1 MRNSFSISIIFLV
14 FSIIGLALLPKISL
28 QLKPNHKGQSV
39 HVSYNWGN
47 LSAEVVEKEVTA
59 PLEGV
64 LSAIKGIKDVTSE
77 SRKGE
82 GKISLTFK
90 KGVDID
96 AARFEVSSLMRSV
109 YKKLPEGVTLPI
121 VSYKKGT
128 GDSDPLLMVYNI
140 NGEGSN
146 YQLQK
151 YAEENIANHIG
162 QLSDVSKVNVSGA
175 TPMEWELSY
184 NTNSMLAAGIVVDDL
199 KKAIRSYL
207 ESKEL
212 GAVFNIRGENLFL
225 SFIGQPT
232 DLLQWG
238 GIVVG
243 KKEGRIIYLT
253 DVVSI
258 KKKEQAPKSYYRIN
272 GLSTIYL
279 VVYSAQ
285 GANQIQL
292 ANQIKEQVG
301 ALKANFPDNFSMML
315 NYDASEEIEK
325 EITSISTRA
334 LMAIGI
340 LLLFVL
346 AISRRW
352 RYLMIILVSLMVNLF
367 IAIFFYYLL
376 GIEIHLYSLAGIT
389 VSLGI
394 IIDNTIVMVDHIRH
408 NGNKKVFLAVL
419 AATLTTIGSLTV
431 IFFLKEQQRL
441 NLVDFAWVMIINL
454 TVSLFVALWFIPALM
469 DKFPL
474 TEQRTKSKER
484 KTEVTGNREQAV
496 EGISL
501 GDVRRISPLG
511 VRGES
516 EDRGFF
522 FKELEG
528 KPGKNYKLKS
538 RTYRWSMRY
547 SRYVLFFKRWRWAF
561 IIAIIWGFGLPAFM
575 IPEEIKIDEEKS
587 EEATWWTDLYNS
599 TLGNQTYVSE
609 VRPWLNKILGGSLYY
624 FTFYMDEPGMN
635 WDDQKTKLTV
645 IVSMPDGAT
654 LEQMNKVF
662 MDWENYLASFKEID
676 RFISRVDGINRSTIE
691 ITFKEGEGA
700 GIFPYVLKEQLES
713 KAIET
718 GGADFYIYGVG
729 RGFSNALYSE
739 RRNCSVEL
747 KGYNYDQLIIYA
759 QQFRDSILL
768 HPRINEVVVK
778 TGSMWRGKPR
788 YEFVMSLNPDLLAA
802 NNSSILNVY
811 NNLRFYSPGDIYAG
825 NYYDGEE
832 SSLIYIREEDKNASS
847 IWHFK
852 NNLLRAH
859 GDYLRLN
866 NVGSIIKKR
875 AGSLIKKV
883 NQQYSI
889 NVEYDFIG
897 PGLLSKKVLEQNI
910 EKLDKE
916 LPLGYSVTDG
926 RLRYA
931 WNHKEKTQYW
941 LLLLVVGIIY
951 FICAILLE
959 SLVQPL
965 AVIATIP
972 ISFIGVFLTFAI
984 FKLKFDQGGY
994 ASMILLCGI
1003 TVNSALYII
1012 NDYNNNKR
1020 SKNSKPRLQHYIKA
1034 YNHKI
1039 IPIMLTILSTILGMI
1054 PFLMDGQQG
1063 GFWFSL
1069 ACGSIGGL
1077 LFSILAIVV
1086 WLPLFMNLLV
1096 TQRKHRDIRSEI
1108 E

>member
-14 FSIIGLALLPKISL
+14 FSVIGLALLPKISL
-28 QLKPNHKGQSV
+28 QLKPNHQGQSV
-39 HVSYNWGN
+39 HVSYSWGSM
-47 LSAEVVEKEVTA
+47 SAEVVEKEVTA

-64 LSAIKGIKDVTSE
+64 LSAIRGIKDVTSE

-109 YKKLPEGVTLPI
+109 YKNLPEGVSLPV
-121 VSYKKGT
+121 VSYKKGS

-140 NGEGSN
+140 NGEGTN

-175 TPMEWELSY
+175 TPLEWVINY
-184 NTNSMLAAGIVVDDL
+184 NTNKMLAAGIVVDDL
-199 KKAIRSYL
+199 KKGIRSYL

-212 GAVFNIRGENLFL
+212 GAVFNIKGENLFL
-225 SFIGQPT
+225 SFKGQPT
-232 DLLQWG
+232 DILQWDE
-238 GIVVG
+238 IVVG
-243 KKEGRIIYLT
+243 KISGRIIYLT

-258 KKKEQAPKSYYRIN
+258 KRKEQVPNSYYRIN

-292 ANQIKEQVG
+292 ANQIKEQVV
-301 ALKANFPDNFSMML
+301 ALKVNFPDNFSMLL

-346 AISRRW
+346 VISRRW

-394 IIDNTIVMVDHIRH
+394 IIDNTIVMVDHLRH
-408 NGNKKVFLAVL
+408 TGNKKVFLAIL

-441 NLVDFAWVMIINL
+441 NLEDFAWVMIINL
-454 TVSLFVALWFIPALM
+454 SVSLFVALWFIPALI
-469 DKFPL
+469 DRFPL
-474 TEQRTKSKER
+474 TGSKEYG
-484 KTEVTGNREQAV
+484 TGSIEQGKV
-496 EGISL
+496 
-501 GDVRRISPLG
+501 
-511 VRGES
+511 
-516 EDRGFF
+516 
-522 FKELEG
+522 FKR
-528 KPGKNYKLKS
+528 KS
-538 RTYRWSMRY
+538 RTYRWSSRY

-561 IIAIIWGFGLPAFM
+561 IVAIIWGFGLPVFM
-575 IPEEIKIDEEKS
+575 IPEEIKIDEKKG
-587 EEATWWTDLYNS
+587 EEATWWTDFYNS
-599 TLGNQTYVSE
+599 TLGNSTYVSE
-609 VRPWLNKILGGSLYY
+609 VRPWINKILGGSLYY
-624 FTFYMDEPGMN
+624 FTSYMDESSMD

-645 IVSMPDGAT
+645 NVSMPDGAT
-654 LEQMNKVF
+654 LEQMNNIF
-662 MDWENYLASFKEID
+662 LNFENYLAAFPEID
-676 RFISRVDGINRSTIE
+676 RFVSRVNGINSSTLE
-691 ITFKEGEGA
+691 ITFKEEEEN
-700 GIFPYVLKEQLES
+700 GIFPYVLKQQLEN

-718 GGADFYIYGVG
+718 GGADFSIYGVG
-729 RGFSNALYSE
+729 KGFSNALYSGGGNS
-739 RRNCSVEL
+739 RVEL
-747 KGYNYDQLIIYA
+747 KGYNYDQLIAYA
-759 QQFRDSILL
+759 QRFKDSILL
-768 HPRINEVVVK
+768 HPRINEVVIK
-778 TGSMWRGKPR
+778 TGSMWRSKPR
-788 YEFVMSLNPDLLAA
+788 YEFVMSLDPGLLAA
-802 NNSSILNVY
+802 NNSSIQNVY

-825 NYYDGEE
+825 SYYDGEE
-832 SSLIYIREEDKNASS
+832 PLSIYINEEDKKASS

-866 NVGSIIKKR
+866 NVGNIIKER
-875 AGSLIKKV
+875 TGSLIKKV

-897 PGLLSKKVLEQNI
+897 PYQLSKRVLEQNI
-910 EKLDKE
+910 EKLEKE
-916 LPLGYSVTDG
+916 LPLGYSVADG
-926 RLRYA
+926 QYGYGW

-1020 SKNSKPRLQHYIKA
+1020 SKNNKARLQHYIKA

-1039 IPIMLTILSTILGMI
+1039 IPILLTILSTVLGMV
-1054 PFLMDGQQG
+1054 PFIIGGQHE

-1077 LFSILAIVV
+1077 LFSVLAIVV
-1086 WLPLFMNLLV
+1086 WLPLFMNLGFRLVSQRCPEV
-1096 TQRKHRDIRSEI
+1096 TQRYTEKEIRTQ
-1108 E
+1108 